1 MSNDNESNPQNA
13 FNIGTVLNPNYSILQ
28 MEKIMYLERR
38 NLDSTP
44 IRNPLLND
52 EQIEILTDAI
62 DNKINV
68 SLFCSSLI
76 LPEKMKEK
84 INKSLIKENN
94 KEDDT
99 LQNYIDKYKEELST
113 MQQAKNENYIDRN

>member
-1 MSNDNESNPQNA
+1 MSNDNENNPQNA

-52 EQIEILTDAI
+52 EQIEILTYAI
-62 DNKINV
+62 DHKIDV

-84 INKSLIKENN
+84 INKSSLKENN